1 MPTLAPRADDTAP
14 RVIRDHERRVEGLE
28 LRRGAVPAATLPP
41 NPVVGQR
48 AILQH
53 ATGHWGLVWTGL
65 GWEDDG
71 GRDLIGRTDA
81 ETTYNSATYPVSP
94 QGPSVSIPRAG
105 TYDISIEARHR
116 HSHTA
121 ILLTAAAFGPTG
133 STNVFLVA
141 VERTSVLAA
150 GAQVYQTYRWEGIAL
165 TVGLLH
171 AWFRAPNG
179 GAINTHY
186 AFRRISVRP
195 VLL

>member
-1 MPTLAPRADDTAP
+1 MPRIARRADETAV
-14 RVIRDHERRVEGLE
+14 RVIGGHERRL
-28 LRRGAVPAATLPP
+28 AAIETRKPTPLTTPLPT
-41 NPVVGQR
+41 NPLIGQR
-48 AILQH
+48 AVLQH
-53 ATGHWGLVWTGL
+53 ATGHWGLVWNGL

-71 GRDLIGRTDA
+71 GRDLFARTDA
-81 ETTYNSATYPVSP
+81 ETTYSSSTYPVSP

-105 TYDISIEARHR
+105 TYDITIEARHR

-121 ILLTAAAFGPTG
+121 ILFTAAAFGPTG
-133 STNVFLVA
+133 STNVFLTA
-141 VERTSVLAA
+141 VERAPVLAA
-150 GAQVYQTYRWEGIAL
+150 GAQLWQTWTWEGIAL

-171 AWFRAPNG
+171 AWHRAPNG